1 VESWPT
7 FAVIDAEGNHIGNT
21 SGEGQLELLDK
32 VVGKLVAEAK
42 EKKVLDDMPRRFDL
56 VRYREAGD
64 TPLFFPGKI
73 LADEKT
79 DRLCIADSTHHR
91 VVVTNLKGEKRA
103 VIGTG
108 SPGYKDGKFEDAQF
122 DDPQGMALAGDTL
135 YIADR
140 KNHLIRAA
148 DLKAGTVKTVAG
160 TGKQDRETRGLDTP
174 ADPLK
179 TGLNSPWDLLK
190 VGDTLFIAMAGHHQI
205 WTLDLKANKIVTFAG
220 DGREEIADGP
230 PYVARFG
237 QPSGLTADDKYLYV
251 ADSEGSAIRRLPL
264 SGEGRVST
272 LIGQPGRGSLFYFGD
287 EDGDADK
294 AKLQH
299 ALGVAAVGGKLL
311 IADTYNSK
319 LKEYDPETKKVK
331 TLLGGEKEAKEPA
344 FNEPSG
350 LSAAGGKLYV
360 ADTNAHRIRVVD
372 LKTNAVSTLELKG
385 VEPPPP
391 QKEWLPPKK
400 EK

>member
-1 VESWPT
+1 
-7 FAVIDAEGNHIGNT
+7 
-21 SGEGQLELLDK
+21 
-32 VVGKLVAEAK
+32 
-42 EKKVLDDMPRRFDL
+42 
-56 VRYREAGD
+56 
-64 TPLFFPGKI
+64 
-73 LADEKT
+73 
-79 DRLCIADSTHHR
+79 
-91 VVVTNLKGEKRA
+91 
-103 VIGTG
+103 
-108 SPGYKDGKFEDAQF
+108 
-122 DDPQGMALAGDTL
+122 
-135 YIADR
+135 
-140 KNHLIRAA
+140 
-148 DLKAGTVKTVAG
+148 
-160 TGKQDRETRGLDTP
+160 
-174 ADPLK
+174 
-179 TGLNSPWDLLK
+179 
-190 VGDTLFIAMAGHHQI
+190 
-205 WTLDLKANKIVTFAG
+205 
-220 DGREEIADGP
+220 
-230 PYVARFG
+230 
-237 QPSGLTADDKYLYV
+237 
-251 ADSEGSAIRRLPL
+251 
-264 SGEGRVST
+264 VST

-294 AKLQH
+294 AQLQH